1 MKEVLSIVAIAVAC
15 GSPQLRAQDV
25 RLDMSLRERVELSSQ
40 RLEAEKYRPDA
51 VFLDEE
57 KSKGWPGDTEG
68 RTLLAL
74 VLQQEALGVK
84 PKYLDG
90 ILLAVP
96 AHLNEDGYFGNVRRG
111 VASEQQMAGN
121 GWVLRALC
129 EYIRVEKKQ
138 VIDARE
144 VVRRIA
150 RGLFLANSDL
160 FPRYP
165 VTPDARNEMPSGGA
179 SGNIAA
185 KVSGWELST
194 DVGALFIGLD
204 GLVQAWQTLGDR
216 DLERPIES
224 IVARFEAF
232 DPIAV
237 KAQTHATLS
246 GMRALLRYDAKRFL
260 PLVENRF
267 DLYQRFGMTDRYENY
282 NWFLRYDTW
291 TEPCAIVDSLLL
303 AHRLG
308 SLTGKSA
315 YVKLEG
321 NILAALIAHQRP
333 NGGFC
338 LMKTFPKGTSHPP
351 VMACEEAHWCCTM
364 RGGAGLAVALRW
376 ASEAGGTPACPI
388 GVCGSSSSTASAV
401 LR

>member
-1 MKEVLSIVAIAVAC
+1 MKKALSIVAIAIAC
-15 GSPQLRAQDV
+15 GSLQLRAEDAKH
-25 RLDMSLRERVELSSQ
+25 DISLRERVELSSR
-40 RLEAEKYRPDA
+40 RLEAEKYRPD
-51 VFLDEE
+51 VIFLDEE

-96 AHLNEDGYFGNVRRG
+96 AHLNEDGYFGKVRRG

-129 EYIRVEKKQ
+129 EYIRVERNP
-138 VIDARE
+138 VIDARD

-150 RGLFLANSDL
+150 RGLFLANCDL

-165 VTPDARNEMPSGGA
+165 VTPEASNEMSSGGA
-179 SGNIAA
+179 SGSIAA

-216 DLERPIES
+216 DLERPIEA
-224 IVARFEAF
+224 IIERFESF

-246 GMRALLRYDAKRFL
+246 GMRALLRYDAKYFL

-267 DLYQRFGMTDRYENY
+267 DLYRRFGMTDRYENY

-303 AHRLG
+303 AHQLG
-308 SLTGKSA
+308 SLTGKCE
-315 YVKLEG
+315 YTELEG
-321 NILAALIAHQRP
+321 NILRALIAHQRP

-338 LMKTFPKGTSHPP
+338 LMKTFPKGSLHAP
-351 VMACEEAHWCCTM
+351 VRFCEEAHWCCTM
-364 RGGAGLAVALRW
+364 RGGAGLATALRW
-376 ASEAGGTPACPI
+376 ASEKERRVVDSNANP
-388 GVCGSSSSTASAV
+388 
-401 LR
+401 